1 MFEIKNLTEEKV
13 FIFILCYTYNLN
25 LLHVMKLYDLSD
37 SLFKSYLK
45 AFQPMLKLTANRMI
59 TLRMQAT
66 RVYNIIKGHVP
77 NKVKEADMQ
86 VAKILGRHLGRGYA
100 DNNRFLTIED
110 LKDREIFILEKD
122 NSKTPITYDMFVRV
136 FNNIPN
142 IMIGENVY
150 HRTTP
155 VGFLL
160 CKYFDDRNAREI
172 LNMHL
177 IDLHKMLEEAMSGEA
192 NG

>member
-1 MFEIKNLTEEKV
+1 
-13 FIFILCYTYNLN
+13 
-25 LLHVMKLYDLSD
+25 
-37 SLFKSYLK
+37 
-45 AFQPMLKLTANRMI
+45 MI
-59 TLRMQAT
+59 
-66 RVYNIIKGHVP
+66 NVP

-142 IMIGENVY
+142 IMIKRKVVSPL
-150 HRTTP
+150 RTNT
-155 VGFLL
+155 
-160 CKYFDDRNAREI
+160 AQ
-172 LNMHL
+172 M
-177 IDLHKMLEEAMSGEA
+177 
-192 NG
+192 NGSLTTKSTNL